1 MCDVCTCWQVRGG
14 AGKLLGGKRTESQ
27 SAAGGGGYLSD
38 GHVSSRSSDNE
49 SASVCSE
56 MVGRAVNT
64 VRLSACQ
71 SSLCLFSRQFA
82 FAT

>member
-1 MCDVCTCWQVRGG
+1 VYVPHPQVHSGTPKLRGNQTDS
-14 AGKLLGGKRTESQ
+14 RST
-27 SAAGGGGYLSD
+27 AGGTGGGTGGYLSD

-64 VRLSACQ
+64 AGLHA
-71 SSLCLFSRQFA
+71 FQF
-82 FAT
+82 

>member
-1 MCDVCTCWQVRGG
+1 MYVPHPQVHSGTPKLRGNQTDS
-14 AGKLLGGKRTESQ
+14 RST
-27 SAAGGGGYLSD
+27 AGGTGGYLSD

-64 VRLSACQ
+64 AGLHA
-71 SSLCLFSRQFA
+71 FQF
-82 FAT
+82 